1 MRRRGPCPVLPF
13 LPNQNY
19 NCCLL
24 WRRWVCG
31 RRRAFPCFPRSFL
44 RGKRGKRSRS
54 AGSRSSTYPPAIL
67 FRLCD
72 VSRLAVSIGET
83 VGPGALT
90 AGLEKRYVV
99 LWCRRRLALRLGE
112 GPCKASCRPLDWL
125 EYCQQG
131 RDGCPVA
138 CPCLKLFTGHKSRK
152 VIQSNSVIQKILIFR
167 AGSSC
172 KIKGLSSVM

>member
-54 AGSRSSTYPPAIL
+54 AGSRSSTYPQAIL

-90 AGLEKRYVV
+90 AGLEKLYVV
-99 LWCRRRLALRLGE
+99 LWCRRRLVLRLGE
-112 GPCKASCRPLDWL
+112 APAKSLAGHWIGLNVAS
-125 EYCQQG
+125 
-131 RDGCPVA
+131 
-138 CPCLKLFTGHKSRK
+138 
-152 VIQSNSVIQKILIFR
+152 
-167 AGSSC
+167 
-172 KIKGLSSVM
+172 